1 LPKNDRSVYIDV
13 QGRAAGGLEERA
25 RRMVTALLLASS
37 GERPRSFDAT
47 PVLPSDVIA
56 GRSLDQPDAARPF

>member
-1 LPKNDRSVYIDV
+1 
-13 QGRAAGGLEERA
+13 
-25 RRMVTALLLASS
+25 MVTALLLASN
-37 GERPRSFDAT
+37 GEKPRSFDAT